1 MVKEKMKK
9 HQTIS
14 GVSLK
19 SVYTPEDVGD
29 FNYEKQLGLPGHYP
43 FTRGMNENMYRDNL
57 WIMGQYSGFSTPEEA
72 NKRYRYLIE
81 QGQTGFSIAL
91 DLPTQMGYDSDSHM
105 AEGEVGKVG
114 VSINSLADIE
124 TLFEGIQL
132 EKVRQIRTTANAN
145 SLIMMAMFVAFSRNN
160 GIDPDAVKF
169 FLQNDVLKEYFTR
182 GTFIFPPGYG
192 VKMSVDVIEY
202 CSQHM
207 PSWTPL
213 AICGYH
219 IRDGGAT
226 ASQEIAFAIADGLC
240 YLDQAV
246 KRGVSI
252 DAFAPSLFFFLA
264 SHIDLLEEVAK
275 FRAARK
281 VWAKLLK
288 KRYGAKKAESQSM
301 NIFVMTMGGAL
312 TAEQP
317 LNNVARVTIETLAA
331 VLGGVQT
338 IATSSFDEALSIPTE
353 ESVTVALRT
362 QQILGY
368 ETGVTE
374 TVDPLG
380 GSYYVEYMTNKI
392 EQEVFEYLEKI
403 EAMGGA
409 IAAIESG
416 FYQKEL
422 ADAAYKYQKG
432 VDNEERIIVGVN
444 KFTDSK
450 SAKVPLFKVND
461 EIAQKQIAKLQAM
474 KARRDNVKVSEVLAK
489 LAAKAC
495 KGENLGDAMI
505 EAVSNYATVGEISD
519 TLRDVF
525 GGYKPPTIF

>member
-1 MVKEKMKK
+1 M
-9 HQTIS
+9 
-14 GVSLK
+14 
-19 SVYTPEDVGD
+19 
-29 FNYEKQLGLPGHYP
+29 
-43 FTRGMNENMYRDNL
+43 
-57 WIMGQYSGFSTPEEA
+57 
-72 NKRYRYLIE
+72 
-81 QGQTGFSIAL
+81 
-91 DLPTQMGYDSDSHM
+91 
-105 AEGEVGKVG
+105 
-114 VSINSLADIE
+114 
-124 TLFEGIQL
+124 
-132 EKVRQIRTTANAN
+132 
-145 SLIMMAMFVAFSRNN
+145 
-160 GIDPDAVKF
+160 
-169 FLQNDVLKEYFTR
+169 LKEYFTR
-182 GTFIFPPGYG
+182 GTFIFPPNYG

-202 CSQHM
+202 CSRHL

-226 ASQEIAFAIADGLC
+226 AVQEIAFAVADGLC

-246 KRGVSI
+246 KRGVEI
-252 DAFAPSLFFFLA
+252 DAFAPNLFFFLA

-275 FRAARK
+275 FRAARR

-301 NIFVMTMGGAL
+301 NIFIMTMGGAL

-317 LNNVARVTIETLAA
+317 LNNVARVTIEALAA

-380 GSYYVEYMTNKI
+380 GSYYVEYMTDKI
-392 EQEVFEYLEKI
+392 EREVFAYLEKI

-461 EIAQKQIAKLQAM
+461 EIAQKQIAKLHAL
-474 KARRDNVKVSEVLAK
+474 KKRRDNDKVSAALKK
-489 LAAKAC
+489 LADSAR
-495 KGENLGDAMI
+495 KGENLGEAMI
-505 EAVSNYATVGEISD
+505 EAVSYYATVGEISS
-519 TLRDVF
+519 TLREVF